1 MRTVSAVSAVAS
13 KVLVYIESATGGL
26 AVRKGLSI
34 SIPLRKRVINVL
46 LCSTVLMLVTLAL
59 GYLVEEVFLVVALA
73 SFSVVCS
80 LALTSGRHYGGLS
93 EVFVDLV
100 SPVLLGVFMYL
111 TAYYLIAGLYVGH
124 QVGFTP
130 AEYLL
135 ASIRLGLF
143 ITQYVFYVIT
153 FIVVSSLLM
162 FLIILLHLIK
172 L

>member
-1 MRTVSAVSAVAS
+1 MSAIAS
-13 KVLVYIESATGGL
+13 KVLVYVESVTGDI
-26 AVRKGLSI
+26 AIRTGLSI

-59 GYLVEEVFLVVALA
+59 GYLVEELFLVVALA

-100 SPVLLGVFMYL
+100 SSVLLGVFMYL
-111 TAYYLIAGLYVGH
+111 TAYYLIVGLYVGY
-124 QVGFTP
+124 QAGFTP
-130 AEYLL
+130 VEYLL

-162 FLIILLHLIK
+162 FLLILLYYIK